1 MASLKSFKIDNGL
14 WAKFRKRAQKRHQ
27 SASGRLRQLIEDD
40 VELGE
45 QGEQQWQERPTT
57 PKSTKTT
64 P

>member
-40 VELGE
+40 VET
-45 QGEQQWQERPTT
+45 GEQQWQERPTT